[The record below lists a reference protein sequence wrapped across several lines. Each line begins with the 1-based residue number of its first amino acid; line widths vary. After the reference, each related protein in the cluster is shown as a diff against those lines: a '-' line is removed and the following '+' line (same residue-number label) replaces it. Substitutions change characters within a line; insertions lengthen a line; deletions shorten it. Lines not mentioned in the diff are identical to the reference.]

1 MTVLFLFHSSPNYF
15 SLFPLFFSF
24 VYVSI
29 SLHQVSSYFLFIF
42 YSPVL
47 IFFLFFPTA
56 SLKCKLVYFFSFVR
70 TLLGLWFA
78 ILSSILLLSYFLWLH
93 LSSHSPSISSSSFC
107 FTPFLSSFCPSSCFI
122 PFFPLSHFQFHFLT
136 TLFLSFFPF
145 SYPFHFPTFFSP
157 FSFSLFFF
165 STFKTTRFKIALKS
179 IKVYISVSHLCLLLS
194 GSWQKWRWTCTDFF
208 LQYLCRWCV
217 KAHWWGVTEQ
227 CWITH
232 LFVWSLHG
240 KYIYFIYSWLFVKML
255 HM

>member
-56 SLKCKLVYFFSFVR
+56 SLKCKVVYFFSFVR
-70 TLLGLWFA
+70 ILLGLWFA
-78 ILSSILLLSYFLWLH
+78 ILSSIVFFSYFHWLH

-107 FTPFLSSFCPSSCFI
+107 FTPFLSSFCPSSCFF
-122 PFFPLSHFQFHFLT
+122 PFFPSSHFQFHFLT

-157 FSFSLFFF
+157 FSFFLFFF
-165 STFKTTRFKIALKS
+165 SPFKTTRFKNDSLEVHKSLCKCFTPLFAVLVGHGRSEGERVQISSFSIYVADVLKH
-179 IKVYISVSHLCLLLS
+179 IDEVLLNNAGLPI
-194 GSWQKWRWTCTDFF
+194 F
-208 LQYLCRWCV
+208 LFGHSMASTFILFIVDYL
-217 KAHWWGVTEQ
+217 
-227 CWITH
+227 
-232 LFVWSLHG
+232 
-240 KYIYFIYSWLFVKML
+240 
-255 HM
+255 